1 MHLLIR
7 NTLNYLW
14 RIEREKMKDENSRD
28 ALIEIKNLG
37 VDYISNNETINAIQ
51 DINLTINRGD
61 FVCVLGPSG
70 CGKSTL
76 LKVIAGF
83 LKQTQGIFLMHGKEV
98 DGPDWN
104 RGVVFQSASLY
115 PWMSVRKN
123 IEFGPKMKG
132 LPKEEISRITT
143 QSLEQVNLLK
153 FENKATFEL
162 SGGMKQR
169 VALARVLVNEPEVM
183 LMDEPLGA
191 LDALTRIH
199 MQKLVRDIWK
209 KNRNTIFMITH
220 DVDEALSLGTR
231 ILVMSKSPGR
241 IIKELNLDFNENA
254 VDLRTGRVHINED
267 YLNLKEEILD
277 LIDI

>member
-1 MHLLIR
+1 
-7 NTLNYLW
+7 
-14 RIEREKMKDENSRD
+14 MKDEKLGD
-28 ALIEIKNLG
+28 VLIEIKNLG
-37 VDYISNNETINAIQ
+37 VHYTSSNEPIKAIH
-51 DINLTINRGD
+51 DINLNIYRGD
-61 FVCVLGPSG
+61 FICVLGPSG

-83 LKQTQGIFLMHGKEV
+83 LKQTEGSFLMQGKEV

-115 PWMSVRKN
+115 PWMTVRKN

-132 LPKEEISRITT
+132 LQKKDISEIATHY
-143 QSLEQVNLLK
+143 LEQVNLLE
-153 FENKATFEL
+153 FEDQATFEL

-169 VALARVLVNEPEVM
+169 VALARVLANEPEVM

-199 MQKLVRDIWK
+199 MQKLIRDIWR
-209 KNRNTIFMITH
+209 KNHNTIFMITH

-231 ILVMSKSPGR
+231 VLVMSKGPGT
-241 IIKELNLDFNENA
+241 IIEELNLDFIENA
-254 VDLRTGRVHINED
+254 VDSRTGRVHINEE
-267 YLNLKEEILD
+267 YIKLKEEILD
-277 LIDI
+277 LIDT